1 MAGELQQPSGGT
13 DPTRLRISDSERH
26 QVAEILRE
34 AAGEGRLDI
43 DELDQRL
50 EATYAARTY
59 ADLVPITLDLP
70 AHPHQRPVV
79 KPAAAS
85 PDVVP
90 GADRESHFAILSG
103 LSRKGVWVVP
113 KQMTILAMMGGAEL
127 DLRRAKFAAPEVVI
141 TINAFM
147 GGAQVIVGPSTR
159 VQMEG
164 TGIMGGY
171 SGPSGSGGRHPR
183 RELTR
188 GAHQGL
194 CHLGR
199 RQRGAQAPVGLRL
212 RRLSSVAAARCC
224 RAAAGSSAGSPG
236 RGASHASVDEA
247 ASASRTCRAA
257 SRPCS
262 RTGCA
267 TVVRSKKAASSWS
280 SMPMHR
286 HVLGDPE
293 VELSG
298 GAQHPDRHLVG
309 RGEDRGRSVG
319 ADQQLPARRRSRRPA
334 VNAPSTSR
342 LGSYGSPAAASE
354 AR

>member
-34 AAGEGRLDI
+34 AAGEGRLDM

-70 AHPHQRPVV
+70 SHPHQRPVV

-90 GADRESHFAILSG
+90 GHDNESHFAILSG

-113 KQMTILAMMGGAEL
+113 RRMTILAMMGGAEL

-171 SGPSGSGGRHPR
+171 SGPSGLVDATLD
-183 RELTR
+183 EN
-188 GAHQGL
+188 
-194 CHLGR
+194 
-199 RQRGAQAPVGLRL
+199 
-212 RRLSSVAAARCC
+212 
-224 RAAAGSSAGSPG
+224 SP
-236 RGASHASVDEA
+236 
-247 ASASRTCRAA
+247 
-257 SRPCS
+257 
-262 RTGCA
+262 
-267 TVVRSKKAASSWS
+267 VVRIKGFAIWGGVS
-280 SMPMHR
+280 
-286 HVLGDPE
+286 
-293 VELSG
+293 VE
-298 GAQHPDRHLVG
+298 RKHL
-309 RGEDRGRSVG
+309 
-319 ADQQLPARRRSRRPA
+319 
-334 VNAPSTSR
+334 
-342 LGSYGSPAAASE
+342 
-354 AR
+354 